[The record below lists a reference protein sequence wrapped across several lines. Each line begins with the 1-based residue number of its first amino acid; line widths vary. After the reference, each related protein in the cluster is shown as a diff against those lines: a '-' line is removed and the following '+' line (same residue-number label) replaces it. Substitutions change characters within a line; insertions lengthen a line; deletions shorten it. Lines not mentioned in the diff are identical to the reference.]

1 VGDNYEVYE
10 VIQRPK
16 NYRLRRFLGLI
27 FGDRAAAIQYA
38 ADKAA
43 EDEVYS
49 VMQEGWLGQEY
60 MTEVNGI
67 VGLDLNGSAVRFSQW
82 NAQYTG
88 NPLVTSQD
96 IPDYSEGF

>member
-38 ADKAA
+38 ADKAEA
-43 EDEVYS
+43 DEVYS
-49 VMQEGWLGQEY
+49 YLQVGWLEQEY

-82 NAQYTG
+82 NARYTG
-88 NPLVTSQD
+88 NPLLTSQD